1 MKKVFNVFLAFYL
14 SVAMV
19 YGDTVSA
26 NGSEAA
32 SSNVPTTPKDE
43 KKDGYTNAE
52 TGKTYKSEA
61 DISPEDRTKLK
72 APLTDNLFKSTD
84 WSLFLKEFEINWDV
98 GFCGSG
104 LDLALG
110 FRASMIEPLG
120 YMEISKKPLHF
131 PFADLDLGGNAIKSC
146 SSRGGSEEEAARD
159 ECFYQHFVFAPI
171 MGMIFKKKLKFVCFH
186 QGNIA
191 LPIIAEFDPTHL
203 IDIYNMKTIVH
214 IIAMVSPQAI
224 VSSIIN
230 CASTMAYSGIK
241 GYATNSTGSSDQEWD
256 STSWANQYEDPNERY
271 ENFEDSSTFKRKG
284 LESLAFIRNTMY
296 YNLGC
301 LGMHPVGGYSEG
313 NDPVAD
319 ASLLAYGALSKAHAA
334 TAITQIPIVRKQTE
348 FGMELLGDVVSAS
361 MPGSTLCKAKNF
373 PLAIETQYVLQRA
386 YPTVAD
392 GKEFGET
399 AMTLSTLANV
409 PGKDSV
415 VDVLWLRRDYY
426 AFAYW
431 CKDSF
436 GTEYK

>member
-1 MKKVFNVFLAFYL
+1 
-14 SVAMV
+14 
-19 YGDTVSA
+19 
-26 NGSEAA
+26 
-32 SSNVPTTPKDE
+32 
-43 KKDGYTNAE
+43 
-52 TGKTYKSEA
+52 
-61 DISPEDRTKLK
+61 
-72 APLTDNLFKSTD
+72 
-84 WSLFLKEFEINWDV
+84 
-98 GFCGSG
+98 
-104 LDLALG
+104 
-110 FRASMIEPLG
+110 
-120 YMEISKKPLHF
+120 
-131 PFADLDLGGNAIKSC
+131 
-146 SSRGGSEEEAARD
+146 
-159 ECFYQHFVFAPI
+159 
-171 MGMIFKKKLKFVCFH
+171 
-186 QGNIA
+186 
-191 LPIIAEFDPTHL
+191 
-203 IDIYNMKTIVH
+203 
-214 IIAMVSPQAI
+214 
-224 VSSIIN
+224 
-230 CASTMAYSGIK
+230 
-241 GYATNSTGSSDQEWD
+241 
-256 STSWANQYEDPNERY
+256 
-271 ENFEDSSTFKRKG
+271 
-284 LESLAFIRNTMY
+284 MY

-399 AMTLSTLANV
+399 SMTLSTLANV